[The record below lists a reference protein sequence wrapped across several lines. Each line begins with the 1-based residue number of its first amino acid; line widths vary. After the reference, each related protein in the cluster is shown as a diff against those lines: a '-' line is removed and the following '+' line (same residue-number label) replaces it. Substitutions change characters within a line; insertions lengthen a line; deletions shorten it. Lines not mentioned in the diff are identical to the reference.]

1 MKFNILKSEFSL
13 LTRMLTITGGFIAPT
28 RALNLR
34 TRAFNLPTRTFNL
47 ATGVFDLLT
56 RAFNLATRAFGL
68 LTRGYELVTRGFE
81 LVTHEL
87 ELKTGGFELVT
98 RVLLST
104 FVLFSDVAV
113 TFPCH
118 SNLFL
123 PKIYNF
129 SLVLSNKVLQPLHS
143 ST

>member
-1 MKFNILKSEFSL
+1 MKFNILKSELSL

-28 RALNLR
+28 RALNLL

-56 RAFNLATRAFGL
+56 RAFNLASRAFGL
-68 LTRGYELVTRGFE
+68 LTRGYELTTR
-81 LVTHEL
+81 
-87 ELKTGGFELVT
+87 GFELVT

-123 PKIYNF
+123 PKTYNF
-129 SLVLSNKVLQPLHS
+129 LLVLSNKVLQPLHS